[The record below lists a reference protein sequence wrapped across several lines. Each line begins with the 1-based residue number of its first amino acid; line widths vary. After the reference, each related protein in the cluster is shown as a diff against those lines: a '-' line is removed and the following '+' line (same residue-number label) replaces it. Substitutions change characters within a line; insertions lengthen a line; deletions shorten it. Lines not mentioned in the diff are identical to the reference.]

1 MTDTTLESLCEFY
14 NSNKDFHDYVD
25 RFSEKNNISVI
36 KSLQHKIVKEVYIS
50 YQKGGINESK

>member
-1 MTDTTLESLCEFY
+1 MTDTTLELLCEFY
-14 NSNKDFHDYVD
+14 NSDKDFHDYVD

-36 KSLQHKIVKEVYIS
+36 KSLQHQIVKEVYIS

>member
-14 NSNKDFHDYVD
+14 NSNKDFRDYVD
-25 RFSEKNNISVI
+25 RFADKNCISVI
-36 KSLQHKIVKEVYIS
+36 KALQHKIVKEVYIS